1 MTSDTE
7 GVGSRS
13 SQITETE
20 DVGSRSSQVTET
32 EGVGS
37 RSSQVAETEGVGS
50 RSSRITAALICT
62 LFGVMAL
69 AWIIATPPSGGPD
82 EPNHVTRSAALVR
95 GQLDGEPSELTRQP
109 AFELPAWVGAPDPG
123 CFAQQPF
130 TPATCATS
138 QPRPGGEEVLIET
151 RSADYPIWGHLL
163 PGLGTFLPSNMAG
176 WAARGLDALPAVLL
190 LGLAFV
196 VRARRGWLA
205 AGGALLAITP
215 MAWFSVAV
223 VNPSGLVV
231 AGGIALWVGL
241 GALRDATMLHRWL
254 TAAAWA
260 ALVLPRRDGLIW
272 AVLILSIAVVADQ
285 VGFRD
290 TWRRLGVGPQIL
302 VVGSTLATMA
312 WASRSDTASASALLL
327 VPVVPF
333 VVAGARRLWL
343 SRWLVGVMRRS
354 AAAVV
359 TVIVGLVVS
368 FLIMDR
374 RPTGYDGN
382 VLLIVIGRT
391 GLHLRETI
399 GVLGWLDTPLPETM
413 VMLWVLGLGVL
424 VGAALL
430 ADARPLLW
438 GAAAT
443 LAAGIAAS
451 WVLEMGQ
458 GDPTGTYWQGRY
470 YLPLLAGIPIL
481 LSGQHDTKGVRPLPF
496 QVAVLARLGRVTLLI
511 ALVVLNVALAAA
523 MRRWG
528 VGIAGSLSPFAW
540 NTYNAP
546 IPPFLILALHAAAS
560 VALWLQVPKA
570 IPKTNA

>member
-1 MTSDTE
+1 MTAATE
-7 GVGSRS
+7 GS
-13 SQITETE
+13 
-20 DVGSRSSQVTET
+20 DRSSQVT
-32 EGVGS
+32 
-37 RSSQVAETEGVGS
+37 
-50 RSSRITAALICT
+50 AALLCA

-82 EPNHVTRSAALVR
+82 EPNHITRSAALVR
-95 GQLDGEPSELTRQP
+95 GQLSGEASEFTSQP

-123 CFAQQPF
+123 CFALQPF

-163 PGLGTFLPSNMAG
+163 AGVGTYLPSNVAG
-176 WAARGLDALPAVLL
+176 WAARGLDAVPAVLL

-231 AGGIALWVGL
+231 VGGIALWVGL
-241 GALRDATMLHRWL
+241 GALRDPTMLHRWL

-260 ALVLPRRDGLIW
+260 ALILPRRDGLIW
-272 AVLILSIAVVADQ
+272 AVLIVSIAVVADQ

-290 TWRRLGVGPQIL
+290 TWRRLGVGPQVL
-302 VVGSTLATMA
+302 VVVSTLATMA
-312 WASRSDTASASALLL
+312 WASRSDTASASALLA

-333 VVAGARRLWL
+333 LVAGARRLWL
-343 SRWLVGVMRRS
+343 GSLLVGVVRRT
-354 AAAVV
+354 AAVV
-359 TVIVGLVVS
+359 VAVMIGLVVS

-374 RPTGYDGN
+374 RPSGYDGS

-391 GLHLRETI
+391 GLHLREAI

-413 VMLWVLGLGVL
+413 VMFWILGLGVL
-424 VGAALL
+424 LGAALL
-430 ADARPLLW
+430 NDARALLW
-438 GAAAT
+438 GAGAT
-443 LAAGIAAS
+443 LAVGVAAS

-458 GDPTGTYWQGRY
+458 GDPSGTYWQGRY

-481 LSGQHDTKGVRPLPF
+481 LSSQPATKGVRLRAS
-496 QVAVLARLGRVTLLI
+496 QVAVSARLGRATLFI

-540 NTYNAP
+540 NTYDAP
-546 IPPFLILALHAAAS
+546 IPPFLILTMHIVAS
-560 VALWLQVPKA
+560 VALWFQVRKA
-570 IPKTNA
+570 IPTNA